1 MDRTRHP
8 TFFLKAFD
16 GTTLSDVVIEKVT
29 GEVFELED
37 QMALLVRAVRDGAR
51 LSATGHDGRWAVAM
65 CRAAAEAVDT
75 GQPVTLDAEGRVVDA
90 AAVA

>member
-16 GTTLSDVVIEKVT
+16 GERLEDVRIDKVT
-29 GEVFELED
+29 GELFELED
-37 QMALLVRAVRDGAR
+37 QMALLVRAVRDGAP
-51 LSATGHDGRWAVAM
+51 LSATGQDGRWSVAM
-65 CRAAAEAVDT
+65 CLAAAESVDT
-75 GQPVTLDAEGRVVDA
+75 GQPVTLDAEGRVVAA